1 MESTKQFYDNLIMF
15 YESAPASEHT
25 LALIIKNLKECQKRE
40 EHLNSKIEANARAE
54 ECLLSQFNFARA
66 DAEYYKTE
74 LKRTE
79 DQLRSVNFS
88 SRRSE
93 RIDAINAGLKKE
105 CREKKHHVEFL
116 LKKIHD
122 EQNQIA
128 DLEAKLAESEDKC
141 NKQWLQIQ
149 ADTEHIQRLEQQ
161 LAELEVKNDKLG
173 TELCNADNIVSYLQ
187 QQLAEKE
194 QKIEKLQHYNDRLA
208 QGIYHSYGEH
218 FILKINQDKISFAV
232 EQLKCILNITESIF
246 EKALK
251 QSSINQ
257 SFYDEI
263 LNCIDNQIKSFRG
276 GEKHSCNQRTKKK

>member
-25 LALIIKNLKECQKRE
+25 LALMIKNLKECQKRE

-88 SRRSE
+88 SRRAE
-93 RIDAINAGLKKE
+93 RIDAINAGLKKQ

-116 LKKIHD
+116 LKKTHD

-128 DLEAKLAESEDKC
+128 DQEAKLAESEDKC

-149 ADTEHIQRLEQQ
+149 ADTEHIQRLE
-161 LAELEVKNDKLG
+161 
-173 TELCNADNIVSYLQ
+173 